1 MQADEVSLAP
11 HVQNPPQDITFY
23 VADDGDLLCLFVS
36 EPPRKSLFRV
46 AAQTRNPRVL
56 ARADDAVV
64 DGSYVNPEY
73 QEEFRCV
80 QTWHPMAGC
89 KDRFDMEEMMDQPA
103 LLLERLP
110 HPNMGDWA

>member
-1 MQADEVSLAP
+1 LNAEDISLAP

-23 VADDGDLLCLFVS
+23 VDDGDLLCLYVS
-36 EPPRKSLFRV
+36 EPPRKSLYCV
-46 AAQTRNPRVL
+46 TGQTRNPRVL

-73 QEEFRCV
+73 HDEFHSV
-80 QTWHPMAGC
+80 QTWHPMAGLI
-89 KDRFDMEEMMDQPA
+89 DSLNLDEMMDEPA

-110 HPNMGDWA
+110 HPNMETWS

>member
-1 MQADEVSLAP
+1 MNADQVSLAP

-23 VADDGDLLCLFVS
+23 VDDGDLLCLFVS
-36 EPPRKSLFRV
+36 EPPRKSLYRV
-46 AAQTRNPRVL
+46 TGQTRNPRVL

-64 DGSYVNPEY
+64 DGSYVTPTY
-73 QEEFRCV
+73 QEEFHRV
-80 QTWHPMAGC
+80 RTSHPMAGLLH
-89 KDRFDMEEMMDQPA
+89 KFDLDEMMDEPA